1 MAAEHTLGAVI
12 LAALVVY
19 ALSAGADYG
28 GGMWDLLASGPR
40 ALRQRAAIEHAIAP
54 IWEANHVWL
63 ILVIVVLFTAFPAAF
78 AVIMTA
84 LHIPMTA
91 ILLGIVL
98 RGSTFV
104 FRKYDAQDDAV
115 HRRWSTLF
123 GASSFF
129 TPFVLGLCLG
139 ALASGEI
146 RVVDGRLSSGFF
158 AGWTRPFAVA
168 CGLFAQG
175 LFAFL
180 AATYLTVDTEH
191 EPDLQEDFRARA
203 LVAGLLL
210 APVAALTFV
219 LARDGAP
226 QIFAKLTNWW
236 APFLVAATSVSAIGS
251 LVTLWYRRFRWARTA
266 AVGQVTLILIGWGL
280 TQYPHIVVPD
290 LTLSNTATAASTID
304 ALQSALVVGAVVL
317 FPAFGYLFYIFKR
330 RST

>member
-1 MAAEHTLGAVI
+1 VSGEDTLGAII

-19 ALSAGADYG
+19 ALSGGADYG
-28 GGMWDLLASGPR
+28 GGMWDLLASGHR
-40 ALRQRAAIEHAIAP
+40 ALRQRAAIEHAIGP

-63 ILVIVVLFTAFPAAF
+63 ILVIVVLFTAFPEAF

-91 ILLGIVL
+91 VLLGIVL
-98 RGSTFV
+98 RGSAFV

-123 GASSFF
+123 GAASFF

-146 RVVDGRLSSGFF
+146 RVVDGWLSSGYF

-203 LVAGLLL
+203 LAAGLLL
-210 APVAALTFV
+210 APAAALTLV
-219 LARDGAP
+219 LARNGAP
-226 QIFAKLTNWW
+226 QVFAKLTSWW
-236 APFLVAATSVSAIGS
+236 APFLVAATGACTIGA
-251 LVTLWYRRFRWARTA
+251 LLTLWYRRFRWARAA

-280 TQYPHIVVPD
+280 AQYPHVVVPD
-290 LTLSNTATAASTID
+290 LTFRSTATVASTLD
-304 ALQSALVVGAVVL
+304 ALQSALALGALIL